1 VRISRFFSFR
11 FFSLCLVLAFGV
23 ALANSA
29 KAAEVLSAEL
39 DGAKKNILLQVR
51 HGGGCG
57 EHDYAL
63 KLKGCFE
70 SMPVQCQAELVH
82 KTNDFCEALLHRT
95 AVINLEASGIKGDYY
110 SGGSLTISGSNGSK
124 VTVELPETA
133 TPMPPFVPPTVTRE
147 PAVSCKT
154 HTGSTLTVWDDGKL
168 ITLVK
173 VDGRSSDYGITG
185 TEVRILES
193 IPEVFQ
199 TRYKLDDGRTVVI
212 EFRGKSQVGTGYFVR
227 LAGDTSPNFPSCE
240 RM

>member
-1 VRISRFFSFR
+1 MNMSRVLSSFCVLSS
-11 FFSLCLVLAFGV
+11 FVFGALAFT
-23 ALANSA
+23 NSA
-29 KAAEVLSAEL
+29 DAAEVISAKL
-39 DGAKKNILLQVR
+39 DGSKKNILVEVR

-57 EHDYAL
+57 EHDYSL
-63 KLKGCFE
+63 QLKGCFE
-70 SMPVQCQAELVH
+70 SMPVQCQAELIH

-110 SGGSLTISGSNGSK
+110 SGGSLTISGANGSK
-124 VTVELPETA
+124 ATIELPETA
-133 TPMPPFVPPTVTRE
+133 TSMPPFVPPTVTRE

-168 ITLVK
+168 ITLVT
-173 VDGRSSDYGITG
+173 VDGRASDYGITA
-185 TEVRILES
+185 TEVRVLES

-227 LAGDTSPNFPSCE
+227 LTGDTSPNFPSCE
-240 RM
+240 RL